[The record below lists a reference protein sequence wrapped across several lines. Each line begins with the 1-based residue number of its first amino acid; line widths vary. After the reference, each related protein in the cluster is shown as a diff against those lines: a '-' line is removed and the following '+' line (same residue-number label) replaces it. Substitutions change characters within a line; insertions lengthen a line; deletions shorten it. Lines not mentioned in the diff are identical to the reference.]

1 MNRQDSYSFGFDST
15 QSRYFLIP
23 VNYELIEGEFILQM
37 LDGTER
43 KVDFSE
49 LDSFEV
55 TEAVAAAYLGAKAS
69 DVLDQIGDASTNL
82 LDSVSQPASVP
93 AQRLKGTQSTI
104 SSVAALLGITPAVL
118 QQDSTSTQ
126 AGLRELLSHIKAE
139 LSQITID
146 GARASEASRSQL
158 NALQETLQSRG
169 VDISKALEN
178 LPATL
183 RELITSADDELVLA
197 EVAAVL
203 PDLLQQIERS
213 PTNVGELLNQ
223 TMQTVLQKLDQP
235 ISDEE
240 KAQMQEKQQR
250 AYERS
255 AQEAIAS
262 VLEVPPVPS
271 LESLMQQLGYLDQDV

>member
-1 MNRQDSYSFGFDST
+1 MNRQDSYFFWFDST
-15 QSRYFLIP
+15 QTRYFLIP
-23 VNYELIEGEFILQM
+23 VNHELIEGEFILQM

-49 LDSFEV
+49 LASFEV

-223 TMQTVLQKLDQP
+223 TMQTLLQKLDQP

-240 KAQMQEKQQR
+240 KAQVQEKQQR

-271 LESLMQQLGYLDQDV
+271 LESLMQHLGYLDQEV